1 MAGNPDIAPH
11 QITNDPVVNEVVD
24 LIINRHLQG
33 MEKFGKTMAAN
44 ERPINEWV
52 DETIEELLDAIHY
65 LVKTKSIFD
74 KFKADNKRLKAA
86 LESFEKESFVD
97 EKPKEES

>member
-1 MAGNPDIAPH
+1 MAVNPDIEPH

-33 MEKFGKTMAAN
+33 MEKFGK
-44 ERPINEWV
+44 
-52 DETIEELLDAIHY
+52 
-65 LVKTKSIFD
+65 
-74 KFKADNKRLKAA
+74 
-86 LESFEKESFVD
+86 FVD